1 MNNNIKDTLDIMS
14 TVWAN
19 SGGGYVF
26 LSEKNSKW
34 TDNKVHWANYSKI
47 KDFVSHQN
55 TESDIYWTPLVFEDT
70 DSRKAIN
77 VKKEQG
83 VLFVDVD
90 ELNINWEGGIKL
102 APEPSIVW
110 TTSKTRW
117 QGIWLL
123 DELISLEEQQET
135 NRRLVYHI
143 DADKGAWDAARV
155 LRIPL
160 SINAKRNGVVGKIKK
175 MDFDCTYTLDDFDAI
190 PNVKTTSVTSAEVPT
205 EINDFKIGD
214 LPLEVQYW
222 VTISKEEYLNQKD
235 IDRSELLYRLATKLI
250 KNKFSAEDIFGIL
263 EGTLFNK
270 FKNRPET
277 LMKEI
282 QKAKANASQ

>member
-1 MNNNIKDTLDIMS
+1 MC

-19 SGGGYVF
+19 NGGGFAY
-26 LSEKNSKW
+26 LSENNGQWKDHKIN
-34 TDNKVHWANYSKI
+34 WANYLKLKTFVYNQNSK
-47 KDFVSHQN
+47 
-55 TESDIYWTPLVFEDT
+55 SDIYWTPLCFEDNN
-70 DSRKAIN
+70 SRKAVN

-83 VLFVDVD
+83 CLFVDVD
-90 ELNINWEGGIKL
+90 ELNVEWKGGIKL

-123 DELISLEEQQET
+123 DDLITLKEQQDM

-155 LRIPL
+155 LRVPG

-175 MDFDCTYTLDDFDAI
+175 MDPECYYTLDDFDAI
-190 PNVKTTSVTSAEVPT
+190 PNVADTTILDKKLPEKLSE
-205 EINDFKIGD
+205 FKVSE

-222 VTISKEEYLNQKD
+222 VTMTPEEYRSHND
-235 IDRSELLYRLATKLI
+235 IDRSELIYKLSIKLI
-250 KNKFSAEDIFGIL
+250 KNKFSVEDTFSIL
-263 EGTLFNK
+263 QGTQFNK

-277 LMKEI
+277 LIKEI
-282 QKAKANASQ
+282 QKAELVANR

>member
-1 MNNNIKDTLDIMS
+1 MINKLENTLAIMS

-19 SGGGYVF
+19 GGGGFAF

-34 TDNKVHWANYSKI
+34 SDNKIHWANYQKI
-47 KDFVSHQN
+47 KDFVSQQDPN
-55 TESDIYWTPLVFEDT
+55 SDIYWTPLVFEDSQ
-70 DSRKAIN
+70 SRKAEN
-77 VKKEQG
+77 VRKEQG

-90 ELNINWEGGIKL
+90 ELNVDWKGGIKL

-123 DELISLEEQQET
+123 DDLISLEEQQET

-155 LRIPL
+155 LRVPM

-175 MDFDCTYTLDDFDAI
+175 MDFDCTYTLDDFDSI
-190 PNVKTTSVTSAEVPT
+190 PNVKSTTITPAEIPT
-205 EINDFKIGD
+205 KINNFKIES

-222 VTISKEEYLNQKD
+222 VTISKEEYLSQKD

-250 KNKFSAEDIFGIL
+250 KNNFSVEDIFGIL
-263 EGTLFNK
+263 QGTLFNK

-282 QKAKANASQ
+282 QKAKANVSQ